1 MTLKGNYSAEE
12 TYDVGDIVKYTD
24 NIVYHLIRPAN
35 AGTPC
40 TDTLHWSMIDQDMGE
55 AVCLMLDAVNLAMAG
70 ALTQAQEEI
79 EQYFVNDKTLV
90 LASSTEDS
98 DKRFAITVD
107 DEGDISAAEI
117 VEESEE
123 TPADGEGEGGES

>member
-1 MTLKGNYSAEE
+1 MKLKGTWSAET
-12 TYDVGDIVKYTD
+12 TYNVGDVVKYTD
-24 NIVYHLIRPAN
+24 GLVYHLQQPAK

-40 TDTLHWSMIDQDMGE
+40 TNTLYWAMLDQELGE
-55 AVCLMLDAVNLAMAG
+55 AVCLMLDAVNL

-123 TPADGEGEGGES
+123 TPADGGEGGES